1 MIDTTPV
8 YDSWEGLEIVTLLH
22 NSKRTAPLSRSTCMG
37 QNYWPSKL
45 VVQCTTNSVGPL
57 VPSLHPRF
65 QKTQVEFIQFIHC
78 AGLHPQP
85 LCEINSWTGCET
97 SRLKGSFRG
106 LKTLHP
112 SSFFWGK
119 ELVGNLNTLT
129 AKVTWIFTTYF
140 NFYSCLKLTCFG
152 HTQTACTFARSL
164 RIHRSSRIVAAM
176 ALPMQPVVPPQPVVL
191 AAPGSPQSS
200 QAGSVTRDT

>member
-1 MIDTTPV
+1 MYDQFCRSIGTKFAPQVSENPGWVYPV
-8 YDSWEGLEIVTLLH
+8 YPLRWTSP
-22 NSKRTAPLSRSTCMG
+22 TAIMRNQQLDWMRNFTAER
-37 QNYWPSKL
+37 QL
-45 VVQCTTNSVGPL
+45 
-57 VPSLHPRF
+57 PRVKNF
-65 QKTQVEFIQFIHC
+65 T
-78 AGLHPQP
+78 PQQ
-85 LCEINSWTGCET
+85 
-97 SRLKGSFRG
+97 
-106 LKTLHP
+106 
-112 SSFFWGK
+112 FFWGK